1 MEQLIQ
7 PFCKISRF
15 LVERIP
21 YKGWNGK
28 SEKGKKLCEELKA
41 LSPAGEE
48 IQIQEFYARC
58 LGMALAVL
66 VLGGLFLGSV
76 LTAAWFLKE
85 DSSRVVV
92 SRPGY
97 GEGESEKEKISFSVS
112 ERKYTEE
119 QVEALFAKI
128 QESMEITVKGS
139 NQSLDNVQEDL
150 NFPESFENGTIKAAW
165 ETTPSGFL
173 DDTGKILK
181 EAGQRGQLIEIQGTL
196 ACQGK
201 EAVWQGYA
209 KLYPGKKTPKEER
222 QEAIQE
228 ALNEADAS
236 GAEAETMILPEEIED
251 QKLLWKE
258 PEETSVWIFPV
269 MLLICAAAVYQ
280 KGEQKVNEEFQ
291 KRRRQMIM
299 DYPGLLYKMAMLL
312 GAGLTIQGTF
322 FRIGREYVQR
332 KRKAREEKKK
342 VEVRYVYEEILE
354 TCFEMRNGVG
364 EARAYE
370 NFGSRCQIE
379 AYRKLGS
386 LLAQN
391 LKKGSKGLIHILET
405 EAAEGMEERKQ
416 QAKKLGEEAGTK
428 LLIPMMMIL
437 VLVMGILVIPS
448 VVGMQ
453 Q

>member
-97 GEGESEKEKISFSVS
+97 GEGGKETELEVWMEGESEKEKISFSVS

-150 NFPESFENGTIKAAW
+150 NFPESF
-165 ETTPSGFL
+165 
-173 DDTGKILK
+173 
-181 EAGQRGQLIEIQGTL
+181 
-196 ACQGK
+196 
-201 EAVWQGYA
+201 
-209 KLYPGKKTPKEER
+209 
-222 QEAIQE
+222 
-228 ALNEADAS
+228 
-236 GAEAETMILPEEIED
+236 
-251 QKLLWKE
+251 
-258 PEETSVWIFPV
+258 
-269 MLLICAAAVYQ
+269 
-280 KGEQKVNEEFQ
+280 
-291 KRRRQMIM
+291 
-299 DYPGLLYKMAMLL
+299 
-312 GAGLTIQGTF
+312 
-322 FRIGREYVQR
+322 
-332 KRKAREEKKK
+332 
-342 VEVRYVYEEILE
+342 
-354 TCFEMRNGVG
+354 
-364 EARAYE
+364 
-370 NFGSRCQIE
+370 
-379 AYRKLGS
+379 
-386 LLAQN
+386 
-391 LKKGSKGLIHILET
+391 
-405 EAAEGMEERKQ
+405 
-416 QAKKLGEEAGTK
+416 
-428 LLIPMMMIL
+428 
-437 VLVMGILVIPS
+437 
-448 VVGMQ
+448 
-453 Q
+453 